1 MRVSNAHDILEKRP
15 TKWPKPPP
23 GFTTRRVLGPGSDFP
38 AQSSTPI
45 HRRPHNHSRRRNK
58 IHKRP
63 RTEIRRWD
71 EDDTL
76 HGSDFSIDEDKDD
89 VNLPYSSALDRELK
103 SSRYST
109 H

>member
-1 MRVSNAHDILEKRP
+1 MRVSNVHDILEKRP
-15 TKWPKPPP
+15 TKWPSPPP

-38 AQSSTPI
+38 NQSSNPN
-45 HRRPHNHSRRRNK
+45 HRRPHYQSRRSK
-58 IHKRP
+58 KMHKRP
-63 RTEIRRWD
+63 RTEVRRWE

-76 HGSDFSIDEDKDD
+76 HGSDYSNDEDKDD